1 MFHVEHLHMK
11 KDRSALKTHL
21 KVQDHFKSHE
31 EFSLLHDQELD
42 MLYTDPIPDELSSYY
57 DSEEYISHTDSKRSL
72 VDRIYQ
78 VVKSMALRSKI
89 NLAESVVMGDR
100 ILLDIGAGT
109 GDFVLKA
116 KKRRW
121 QASGIETNEKARALA
136 AEKEIELLADRPGGV
151 VPRPTVVTLWHVLE
165 HLRDPEEY
173 LQWIHTQ
180 LQTNGALII
189 AVPNF
194 NSWDAK
200 HYEQHWAAY
209 DAPRHLWHFSRKSI
223 EALTKDLFELEVVRP
238 MVFDAYYVSLLSE
251 KYKTGS
257 GNLFKAFFNGFR
269 SNLKAWTSREYS
281 SLIYVLRKR

>member
-1 MFHVEHLHMK
+1 MK

-136 AEKEIELLADRPGGV
+136 AEKEIELLADRPGRV
-151 VPRPTVVTLWHVLE
+151 VSSAFWFN
-165 HLRDPEEY
+165 
-173 LQWIHTQ
+173 LQ
-180 LQTNGALII
+180 
-189 AVPNF
+189 
-194 NSWDAK
+194 
-200 HYEQHWAAY
+200 
-209 DAPRHLWHFSRKSI
+209 
-223 EALTKDLFELEVVRP
+223 
-238 MVFDAYYVSLLSE
+238 
-251 KYKTGS
+251 
-257 GNLFKAFFNGFR
+257 
-269 SNLKAWTSREYS
+269 
-281 SLIYVLRKR
+281 